1 MCGVVGF
8 VSKHGL
14 AQKNVLRG
22 LSCLEYRGY
31 DSTGF
36 ACIDQQSKLHIQKV
50 VGSLNNL
57 IPALEAKSIDG
68 TIAIGHTRWATHG
81 MATLENAHP
90 HTDCGQSLALI
101 HNGIIE
107 NHQILRKQLQQQ
119 GHTFTSE
126 SDSEVIAHLAE
137 TFIQEQLR
145 PSAILQKLSETL
157 QGAYAYIILSQNFPN
172 QLLIARNRSPLC
184 LAIGKDGIFVA
195 SDPLAFPEQ
204 VDQMLFLPDKSYAVV
219 THNEYQIFD
228 FVGNLLDVQ
237 LEKADKLV
245 VVSGKGDYEHYML
258 KEIFEQKQAILRTLY
273 EYKSGQTIQER
284 LGLSTQAIK
293 ELEEITIVGCGT
305 SFHAGLIGQFF
316 LESIAQVATTVQ
328 LGSEFRHKTF
338 LPRKKSVCIAISQ
351 SGQTADTLEAVELVK
366 QHKVPVV
373 ALTNV
378 AQSSLARESNGL
390 LVTQAGP
397 EIAVA
402 STKAF
407 STQVATLYWLAHQI
421 ALVKGLIDNT
431 SMLQVEQ
438 DLEAV
443 ASMLEANIAV
453 HKDSIVADLDLY
465 VSFKNYIFLGRH
477 VTYPFALEAA
487 LKLKEISYIFSQ
499 AYSAGELKHG
509 PLALVD
515 ATVPV
520 ILFSHPDES
529 IYKKIVANAQEVK
542 ARKGFLIVFA
552 CQGQEE
558 LLELADKSFIM
569 QTGPA
574 LLSPLAMTGV
584 MQFFCYVLAKKLGR
598 SIDKPRNL
606 AKSVTVE

>member
-8 VSKHGL
+8 VSKHSL
-14 AQKNVLRG
+14 AQKTILRG

-36 ACIDQQSKLHIQKV
+36 ACIDQHLNLHIQKV

-57 IPALEAKSIDG
+57 VESLTATIDG

-90 HTDCGQSLALI
+90 HTDCDQSLALV

-107 NHQILRKQLQQQ
+107 NHQVLRRQLQEQ
-119 GHTFTSE
+119 GHVFKSE

-137 TFIQEQLR
+137 TFIEAQLS
-145 PSAILQKLSETL
+145 PQQVLQKLSEVL
-157 QGAYAYIILSQNFPN
+157 QGAYAYIILSEKFPD

-184 LAIGKDGIFVA
+184 LAIGKDGIVIA
-195 SDPLAFPEQ
+195 SDPLAFSKQ
-204 VDQMLFLPDKSYAVV
+204 VDCMLFLPDKSYAVV
-219 THNEYQIFD
+219 THDGYKIFD
-228 FVGNLLDVQ
+228 FSGNALDVP

-245 VVSGKGDYEHYML
+245 VVPGKGDYEHFML
-258 KEIFEQKQAILRTLY
+258 KEIYEQKQALLRTLY

-284 LGLSTQAIK
+284 LGLSTEKIK
-293 ELEEITIVGCGT
+293 DLEEITIVGCGT

-316 LESIAQVATTVQ
+316 LESIAKVATTVQ
-328 LGSEFRHKTF
+328 LASEFRHKTF
-338 LPRKKSVCIAISQ
+338 LPRQKSICIAVSQ
-351 SGQTADTLEAVELVK
+351 SGQTADTLEAIELVK
-366 QHKVPVV
+366 QSNVHVV

-378 AQSSLARESNGL
+378 LQSSLARESNGL

-407 STQVATLYWLAHQI
+407 STQIATFYWLAYQI
-421 ALVKGLIDNT
+421 ALVKGLVEQSAVI
-431 SMLQVEQ
+431 QAEQ
-438 DLEAV
+438 DLEKV
-443 ASMLEANIAV
+443 AAMLEANIAM
-453 HKDSIVADLDLY
+453 HKDAVMADLDLY

-477 VTYPFALEAA
+477 ITYPFALEAA
-487 LKLKEISYIFSQ
+487 LKLKEISYIFSH

-515 ATVPV
+515 VTVPI
-520 ILFSHPDES
+520 ILFSHPDGV

-552 CQGQEE
+552 CQGQDE

-569 QTGPA
+569 ETGPA
-574 LLSPLAMTGV
+574 LLAPLAMTGL
-584 MQFFCYVLAKKLGR
+584 MQFFCYVLAKELGR

>member
-8 VSKHGL
+8 VGCKSVQKTVL
-14 AQKNVLRG
+14 AG
-22 LSCLEYRGY
+22 LSALEYRGY

-36 ACIDQQSKLHIQKV
+36 ACINKESKLQIKKV
-50 VGSLNNL
+50 VGSLHNL
-57 IPALEAKSIDG
+57 IQVLNSETIDG
-68 TIAIGHTRWATHG
+68 MIGIGHTRWATHG
-81 MATLENAHP
+81 MANLENAHP
-90 HTDCGQSLALI
+90 HIDCTESIAVV

-107 NHQILRKQLQQQ
+107 NHQDIKKKLEQK
-119 GHTFTSE
+119 GHIFSSE
-126 SDSEVIAHLAE
+126 SDSEVIVHLAE
-137 TFIQEQLR
+137 TLIRSGL
-145 PSAILQKLSETL
+145 SAKVVLQKMSETL
-157 QGAYAYIILSQNFPN
+157 QGTYAYVILSEQFSN

-204 VDQMLFLPDKSYAVV
+204 VDKMLFLPDKSYAVV
-219 THNEYQIFD
+219 TCNEYKIFD
-228 FVGNLLDVQ
+228 FAGNLLDVPIQ
-237 LEKADKLV
+237 KADKLV
-245 VVSGKGDYEHYML
+245 GVSGKGDYEHYML
-258 KEIFEQKQAILRTLY
+258 KEIYEQKQAILRTLY

-284 LGLSTQAIK
+284 LGLSTQVIK
-293 ELEEITIVGCGT
+293 DLEEITIVGCGT

-316 LESIAQVATTVQ
+316 LESIAQVSTTVQ

-338 LPRKKSVCIAISQ
+338 LPREKSICIAISQ
-351 SGQTADTLEAVELVK
+351 SGQTADTLEAVEMIK
-366 QHKVPVV
+366 QHKVPVI

-378 AQSSLARESNGL
+378 AQSSLVRESNGL

-431 SMLQVEQ
+431 SILQAEQ

-443 ASMLEANIAV
+443 ANMVEANIAV
-453 HKDSIVADLDLY
+453 HKDAIVADLDLY

-515 ATVPV
+515 VTVPV
-520 ILFSHPDES
+520 ILFSHTDES
-529 IYKKIVANAQEVK
+529 VYKKIVANAQEVK

-552 CQGQEE
+552 CKGQNE

-574 LLSPLAMTGV
+574 LLSSLAMTGV
-584 MQFFCYVLAKKLGR
+584 MQFFCYILAKKLGR

>member
-8 VSKHGL
+8 VSKNSL
-14 AQKNVLRG
+14 AQKTVLRG

-36 ACIDQQSKLHIQKV
+36 ACIDKQSALHIQKV
-50 VGSLNNL
+50 VGSLGQL
-57 IPALEAKSIDG
+57 IPVLENKSIDG
-68 TIAIGHTRWATHG
+68 MIAIGHTRWATHG

-90 HTDCGQSLALI
+90 HADCTQSLALI

-107 NHQILRKQLQQQ
+107 NHQVLRKQLQEQ
-119 GHTFTSE
+119 GHVFKSE

-137 TFIQEQLR
+137 TCINEQLS
-145 PSAILQKLSETL
+145 PQELLQKLSETL
-157 QGAYAYIILSQNFPN
+157 QGAYAYIILSEKFPD

-184 LAIGKDGIFVA
+184 LAVGKDGIFVA
-195 SDPLAFPEQ
+195 SDPLAFSQQ
-204 VDQMLFLPDKSYAVV
+204 VESVLFLPDKSYAIV
-219 THNEYQIFD
+219 THNEYNIFD
-228 FVGNLLDVQ
+228 FAGTALEVP
-237 LEKADKLV
+237 LEKAEKLV
-245 VVSGKGDYEHYML
+245 VIPGKGDYQHFML
-258 KEIFEQKQAILRTLY
+258 KEIYEQKQAILRTLY

-284 LGLSTQAIK
+284 LGLSTEKIK

-316 LESIAQVATTVQ
+316 LESIAKVPTTVQ

-338 LPRKKSVCIAISQ
+338 LPRQKSICIAVSQ
-351 SGQTADTLEAVELVK
+351 SGQTADTLEAIELVK
-366 QHKVPVV
+366 QCNVHVI

-378 AQSSLARESNGL
+378 LQSSLARESNGL

-407 STQVATLYWLAHQI
+407 STQIATFYWLAYQI
-421 ALVKGLIDNT
+421 ALVKGLVDQ
-431 SMLQVEQ
+431 SAVRQAEQ
-438 DLEAV
+438 DLEEV
-443 ASMLEANIAV
+443 AAMLEVNIAT
-453 HKDSIVADLDLY
+453 HKDAIMADLDLY

-477 VTYPFALEAA
+477 ITYPFALEAA
-487 LKLKEISYIFSQ
+487 LKLKEISYIFSH

-515 ATVPV
+515 ATVPIV
-520 ILFSHPDES
+520 LFSHPDEA

-558 LLELADKSFIM
+558 LFELADKSFMM

-574 LLSPLAMTGV
+574 LLAPLAMTGL
-584 MQFFCYVLAKKLGR
+584 MQFFCYILAKELGR